1 MLEKLDVIFRGDMT
15 NRFIGF
21 KSDIEEDF
29 REKMLLYNNIPGY
42 LAMNVKYEDG
52 EKIYCYDI
60 SGKKSVAEVLG
71 EKAVDKQFLHM
82 LFSELEGIF
91 LRGKG
96 YMFEED
102 NYCIHP
108 DALFI
113 SDDDRVGVCY
123 VPGYER
129 NVHMQLEEMAEYLM
143 DRVDSEDKESVYAV
157 YRICTALREPN
168 CTFATLLLLIEN
180 SDRNIK
186 EIDNEVSE
194 SIKNADGIRE
204 EAEKGSGQAEVRT
217 SGILEKLSERI
228 LNKEENEN
236 NKEEE
241 RKNLISMAMA
251 VCFIL
256 AVVYFVVF

>member
-21 KSDIEEDF
+21 KSDAEEDF
-29 REKMLLYNNIPGY
+29 REKMLLYNSIPGY
-42 LAMNVKYEDG
+42 LPMNVRSEDG
-52 EKIYCYDI
+52 EKIYCYNI

-71 EKAVDKQFLHM
+71 EKTVDKQFLHM
-82 LFSELEGIF
+82 LISELEGIF
-91 LRGKG
+91 IRGKG

-108 DALFI
+108 DAVFI

-143 DRVDSEDKESVYAV
+143 DRVDSEDKESVYSV

-168 CTFATLLLLIEN
+168 CTFSTLLSIIEN
-180 SDRNIK
+180 SDCKIK
-186 EIDNEVSE
+186 EIDNEISE
-194 SIKNADGIRE
+194 SIKNMDCGGSEEEEERE
-204 EAEKGSGQAEVRT
+204 TAEIKTVGLFDRLSGK
-217 SGILEKLSERI
+217 ILNRDENED
-228 LNKEENEN
+228 NKEED
-236 NKEEE
+236 
-241 RKNLISMAMA
+241 RKSLISMAMA
-251 VCFIL
+251 ACFVL